1 MDAQES
7 TRSTNVKE
15 AELALLLQFAFRAAA
30 LFGLKEQNLLL
41 EGHRE
46 ASRAHFKDTKAVQN
60 SEPALPNHTQTHSR
74 ISKRGVLQKVLQK
87 THLKNDD
94 ENRSLPGDV
103 GKKC

>member
-7 TRSTNVKE
+7 TRSTTVKE

-46 ASRAHFKDTKAVQN
+46 PSRAHFKDTKAVQN
-60 SEPALPNHTQTHSR
+60 SEPALSYSFTLKHTAGFQNVEFCR
-74 ISKRGVLQKVLQK
+74 RFCKRP
-87 THLKNDD
+87 T
-94 ENRSLPGDV
+94 
-103 GKKC
+103 

>member
-1 MDAQES
+1 MERLYMDAQES
-7 TRSTNVKE
+7 TRSTTVKE

-60 SEPALPNHTQTHSR
+60 SEPALPNSFTLKHTAGFQNVEFCR
-74 ISKRGVLQKVLQK
+74 RFCKRP
-87 THLKNDD
+87 T
-94 ENRSLPGDV
+94 
-103 GKKC
+103 